1 MAASLLPDSTLCF
14 FPALSPSFFL
24 RFLSCLPTFRVPPLK
39 YQLQDRVS
47 AKLELQCRETM
58 AIRTKHLKAVEIGA
72 KQYDKEGALFWTCKC
87 RKSRRAKMDLPSSQE
102 EELLSWC
109 CKGRRLACEGRSRV
123 VVWLWRVVGRCVKV
137 AAALMESGFGGCFGL
152 RRW

>member
-24 RFLSCLPTFRVPPLK
+24 WFLSCLPTFRVPPLK

-58 AIRTKHLKAVEIGA
+58 AIRTKHFKAVEIGA
-72 KQYDKEGALFWTCKC
+72 KQYDKEGALFWTCKR
-87 RKSRRAKMDLPSSQE
+87 RKSRRAKMDLPSS
-102 EELLSWC
+102 
-109 CKGRRLACEGRSRV
+109 RRKNFYPGV
-123 VVWLWRVVGRCVKV
+123 VRVVGWPVRV
-137 AAALMESGFGGCFGL
+137 AAESWCDFEGS
-152 RRW
+152 